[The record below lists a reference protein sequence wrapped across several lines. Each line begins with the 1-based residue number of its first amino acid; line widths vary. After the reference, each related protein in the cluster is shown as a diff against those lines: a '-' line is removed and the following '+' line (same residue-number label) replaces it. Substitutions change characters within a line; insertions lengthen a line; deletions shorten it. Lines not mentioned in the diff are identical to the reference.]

1 MVGQLVQFL
10 TGHCFLKRHQA
21 IIDESERQ
29 RIIAANDYDNADD
42 EGYAIIDAPDSVCSR
57 CNKGE
62 ESPLHILSECEAL
75 ADLRNSIFGKEE
87 LVAPGEIPD
96 FSDLPLYQVVSFM
109 REAKFETLEMRPYLQ
124 EYYPAKLN
132 KDGSN
137 KGLVDARKS
146 ALERGNKYLTKYL
159 YHIQSD
165 KEAQS
170 KQPI

>member
-1 MVGQLVQFL
+1 MTML
-10 TGHCFLKRHQA
+10 TMKATQSLTLRTLSAVAATQ
-21 IIDESERQ
+21 ES
-29 RIIAANDYDNADD
+29 
-42 EGYAIIDAPDSVCSR
+42 S
-57 CNKGE
+57 
-62 ESPLHILSECEAL
+62 SPLHILSECEAL

-96 FSDLPLYQVVSFM
+96 FSNIPLYQVVSFM

-124 EYYPAKLN
+124 EHYPAKLN
-132 KDGSN
+132 KDRSN

-146 ALERGNKYLTKYL
+146 ALERGNDYLTKYL